1 MKDIINNLQKYHA
14 WKIQLT
20 TAINF
25 ISFKDTD
32 EEHVMNS
39 KSDNVE
45 IMILNYF
52 FNKSQNGLETSIKGS
67 IVLICCICCITDVI
81 KYIKAT
87 NWIKNKR
94 ETISSNNDYDR

>member
-1 MKDIINNLQKYHA
+1 MKDIIKNLQKYHA

-20 TAINF
+20 MAINF

-52 FNKSQNGLETSIKGS
+52 FNRSQNGLETSIKGS
-67 IVLICCICCITDVI
+67 NFIFYCINLLYLLHYRCHKINQS
-81 KYIKAT
+81 YQL
-87 NWIKNKR
+87 NKKQKR
-94 ETISSNNDYDR
+94 NN